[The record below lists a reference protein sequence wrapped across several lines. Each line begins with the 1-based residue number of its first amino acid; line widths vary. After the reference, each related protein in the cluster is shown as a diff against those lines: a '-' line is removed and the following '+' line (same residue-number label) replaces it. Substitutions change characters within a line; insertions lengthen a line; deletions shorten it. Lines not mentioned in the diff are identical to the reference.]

1 MNCSERITELV
12 ECVRSGALP
21 NGELRG
27 HLKVCEGCL
36 ERWDAEGQ
44 LNAHL
49 RAMRLGA
56 AALKSPESRRDALM
70 REFDRT
76 HRQARP
82 HLVPRRVVP
91 MRIVP
96 SWAWT
101 LAAAAA
107 IVMAIFVGHEAG
119 LRGRHT
125 TSHSVQ
131 AQGDSANAVLYEAS
145 ADASALSTDDFVEI
159 PFTPPLAQGEMVRMI
174 HAEMYPEALASM
186 GVAVD
191 PEWTGNMP
199 VDMVV
204 GEDGLPRAVRISDS
218 N

>member
-1 MNCSERITELV
+1 MNCSERIAELV
-12 ECVRSGALP
+12 ECVRNRAVPST
-21 NGELRG
+21 ELRS
-27 HLKVCEGCL
+27 HLSVCEGCR
-36 ERWDAEGQ
+36 ERWEAEKQ

-49 RAMRLGA
+49 GAMRLGA
-56 AALKSPESRRDALM
+56 AALKSPESRREALM
-70 REFDRT
+70 HEFERT
-76 HRQARP
+76 HQQARP
-82 HLVPRRVVP
+82 RVIP
-91 MRIVP
+91 MRTVP

-107 IVMAIFVGHEAG
+107 LVMAIFVGHEAG
-119 LRGRHT
+119 LRGRHA
-125 TSHSVQ
+125 TSHAVR
-131 AQGDSANAVLYEAS
+131 APGDSGEAVIYEAS
-145 ADASALSTDDFVEI
+145 ADANALSADDFVAI
-159 PFTPPLAQGEMVRMI
+159 PYTPPLAQGEMVRMV

-218 N
+218 SY